1 MEPMTYELPL
11 FPLNTVLF
19 PGMPLALHIFEER
32 YKQMIRVCLARQLPF
47 GVVLIREGQ
56 EAYGPPAVPYEIGCT
71 AEIAHRQSLPDDR
84 LDILVLGKERFRI
97 RATSRERPYLVSTVE
112 PFPLRMD
119 AECGLAAAGRQL
131 RELVERYF
139 ALLGEAELA
148 EFDQSQLPDEPAAL
162 AYVGAAALQMP
173 NTQKQALLGCES
185 ATELLAGVIRR
196 YRTEIPLL
204 RHILENGPERLEAGD
219 EGFSLN

>member
-1 MEPMTYELPL
+1 MTYELPL

-32 YKQMIRVCLARQLPF
+32 YKQMIRVCLAKQIPF
-47 GVVLIREGQ
+47 GVVLIRDGQ
-56 EAYGPPAVPYEIGCT
+56 EAQGPPAEPYEIGCT
-71 AEIAHRQSLPDDR
+71 AEIAHRQRLPGDR
-84 LDILVLGKERFRI
+84 LHILALGKERFRI

-119 AECGLAAAGRQL
+119 GECDLAAYGRQL
-131 RELVERYF
+131 RGLVERYF

-162 AYVGAAALQMP
+162 AYVGAGVLQAP
-173 NTQKQALLGCES
+173 NPQKQALLGCET
-185 ATELLAGVIRR
+185 ATELLTEVIRS

-204 RHILENGPERLEAGD
+204 RYILAQGTQRMEAGD